1 MELDCGEERDVV
13 LGQLCARQL
22 YSLTHSSGWTGRT
35 TQLAL
40 EMAAGSGRDIDYS
53 SD

>member
-13 LGQLCARQL
+13 SGQL
-22 YSLTHSSGWTGRT
+22 YSLTHSSGWTRQT

-40 EMAAGSGRDIDYS
+40 EMAAGSGRDNDYS